1 MWRVNDTITFGNIS
15 VVSNFGS
22 AFHVP
27 SGQTLDGNFG
37 FAKRLVL
44 SLFFTMDLISWQLL
58 RWIPL
63 HDLPK
68 FHRSNV
74 WGWRDRIARNC
85 ILSSASSAFHD
96 VISAPPN
103 QHDS

>member
-37 FAKRLVL
+37 FAKRLVKP
-44 SLFFTMDLISWQLL
+44 FFHHGSDKLAASALDPLAQPTQISSKQCMRL
-58 RWIPL
+58 
-63 HDLPK
+63 
-68 FHRSNV
+68 
-74 WGWRDRIARNC
+74 A
-85 ILSSASSAFHD
+85 
-96 VISAPPN
+96 
-103 QHDS
+103 